1 MCTFALKFTI
11 WNKLEPCLIYVWICC
26 EEIHYLGKCIWFD
39 LQIYKTSSFL
49 KCIKI
54 SLKIPVYKIL
64 KYVFVQ
70 QSCIHFTV
78 YIRVV
83 PHVIFVMCLCL
94 LLQSGVSEGETEK
107 DRLLFNCLNT
117 LLKLLREC
125 DLIRD
130 AKWTDDM
137 NLIWG
142 KFRKMKHLA
151 RQFKQLSFFGIWLNF
166 LSIKV
171 N

>member
-1 MCTFALKFTI
+1 MK
-11 WNKLEPCLIYVWICC
+11 K
-26 EEIHYLGKCIWFD
+26 IHYLEKCILFD
-39 LQIYKTSSFL
+39 LQIYKTSSLL

-54 SLKIPVYKIL
+54 SLKINKIL
-64 KYVFVQ
+64 KYVLQ
-70 QSCIHFTV
+70 QSCIRFTV
-78 YIRVV
+78 YICRV
-83 PHVIFVMCLCL
+83 PYVILVMCLSL
-94 LLQSGVSEGETEK
+94 WLQSGGHEGETEK

-151 RQFKQLSFFGIWLNF
+151 RQFKQLSFFSIWLNF

>member
-1 MCTFALKFTI
+1 MKYEISCVPFALKFTI
-11 WNKLEPCLIYVWICC
+11 WNKLEPFLIYVWINC

-39 LQIYKTSSFL
+39 LQIYKTSSLL
-49 KCIKI
+49 KCINI

-64 KYVFVQ
+64 KV
-70 QSCIHFTV
+70 CICTTV
-78 YIRVV
+78 LYSFHSLHLCSTPCYLCNV
-83 PHVIFVMCLCL
+83 CLW
-94 LLQSGVSEGETEK
+94 LQSGVSEGETEK

-130 AKWTDDM
+130 AKWTDEM

-142 KFRKMKHLA
+142 KSRNMK
-151 RQFKQLSFFGIWLNF
+151 KN
-166 LSIKV
+166 
-171 N
+171 